1 MDPPFSILIYI
12 HSSSITL
19 VAYNYSYYYSMRT
32 VFAGVKDKQ
41 KMQENYNHNNNNIT
55 NRDTARSTRL
65 MVLVL
70 ISMVVLVAYNIPEK
84 VATTAT
90 TATTTTKT
98 NDKHSSSSKVKGR
111 MHAKRNVVVDYE
123 CPSEVGE
130 PQIGYDDSSHFKRYH
145 DDAEQLTD
153 NMTEFLETF
162 RTSEYDLWKRTYEQ
176 VKDGMYH
183 WKSTRYARHLA
194 SGDSIYESACG
205 IGLNLLMTVEILE
218 EVSGIDNLR
227 LYGNEYVEVSAS
239 RANQI
244 LGGGGGV
251 APPARARTGS
261 ICRGDSTDLSF
272 VPPDSFDLVFTG
284 YLRCVRLKTFLE
296 KEFWQ
301 A

>member
-1 MDPPFSILIYI
+1 
-12 HSSSITL
+12 
-19 VAYNYSYYYSMRT
+19 
-32 VFAGVKDKQ
+32 
-41 KMQENYNHNNNNIT
+41 MQPNNNIV

-70 ISMVVLVAYNIPEK
+70 ISMVVLVAYNIPGEAPTK
-84 VATTAT
+84 ATK
-90 TATTTTKT
+90 TTTKT
-98 NDKHSSSSKVKGR
+98 NDKKHSRRKGG
-111 MHAKRNVVVDYE
+111 MPAIDYD
-123 CPSEVGE
+123 CPSEVGGS
-130 PQIGYDDSSHFKRYH
+130 QIGYVDSSLDPDDYKTYH
-145 DDAEQLTD
+145 DEAEQLTD

-162 RTSEYDLWKRTYEQ
+162 RTSDYDQWGYTYEES
-176 VKDGMYH
+176 KERMYH

-205 IGLNLLMTVEILE
+205 IGLNLFMTLEIVQ

-244 LGGGGGV
+244 LGGLGGP
-251 APPARARTGS
+251 APPARARNGL

-284 YLRCVRLKTFLE
+284 YIRCVRFKG
-296 KEFWQ
+296 K